1 MPQAQDSLSVV
12 RAALRG
18 ERDALRHVWEDN
30 RRWVA
35 AILLAHKPR
44 GVDLDDLLQEVAQ
57 ALVTKSSQVREPE
70 ALRPWLRT
78 VAINTAR
85 LAARKRNRHADE
97 NPGVSLRLSGG
108 ALDVASPA
116 PSEAP
121 IEAIER
127 RDEADRLLSLAR
139 RLPDGYRE
147 PLLMRCLHDMSYRQ
161 IGEVMGLPDTT
172 IETRIA
178 RGRRMLREMAQYQ
191 EHAARQR
198 STEDAKGERTTRETR
213 TEP

>member
-1 MPQAQDSLSVV
+1 MPVTQDPTSVV

-44 GVDLDDLLQEVAQ
+44 GVDLDDLLQEVAH
-57 ALVTKSSQVREPE
+57 ALVTKSAQVREPE

-78 VAINTAR
+78 VAVNTAR
-85 LAARKRNRHADE
+85 LAARKRNRRADE
-97 NPGVSLRLSGG
+97 NPGVSLRLAG
-108 ALDVASPA
+108 ASMDAAA
-116 PSEAP
+116 PSPGERP
-121 IEAIER
+121 EDAIDR

-178 RGRRMLREMAQYQ
+178 RGRRMLREMAHYH

-198 STEDAKGERTTRETR
+198 SPDPMRDRTENETR